1 MFWFL
6 SSMSLIIDPL
16 IFFKCLE
23 KKTYPVSY
31 GLVMPAPRQ
40 GSDIQNQTLLTCRHV
55 LFQNLRMFC
64 LLPSFTALPSHL
76 PFLVLFNC
84 LPPDATL
91 EFPLVLSFSVLVC
104 LNMSDFSAA
113 LWIRGWKLLSQ
124 PPKARLLPSHLHH
137 FHEKSSLNLTTFFFL
152 RLTCFLLRKCFFFFF
167 A

>member
-104 LNMSDFSAA
+104 LNMSDS
-113 LWIRGWKLLSQ
+113 LRPHGLQ
-124 PPKARLLPSHLHH
+124 PIRLLCPWDFTGKSTGVGCHCLLHH
-137 FHEKSSLNLTTFFFL
+137 
-152 RLTCFLLRKCFFFFF
+152 
-167 A
+167 